1 MTEEKVNE
9 AALKLRDL
17 FTKQPQFTRDSPL
30 DVAFKDL
37 YESIISKLQSLKTYE
52 SLGFADNEL
61 FVRKLLHLFMNIHA
75 ITCDEQR
82 SNPGDLLPVSLHDIR
97 YLEVLITLIMSHG
110 IDANLPEDMRI
121 LQNHREVGYIVPNS
135 HKRNLDTLALVID
148 TLYPVFVPKSMPD
161 DDYIRSVI
169 LKGPLYPEMVVGT
182 MTLYLSQRDSKYEQ
196 YSRELENVQATYG
209 LFTIY
214 PSLVQSVKN
223 TRAHAIL
230 LERLS
235 TLPVRRDDGLLNI
248 LDFVTGARENE
259 QVDTEK
265 IDRFTQLLVA
275 KPKNIK
281 SFDYFTKLF
290 TQVRAQ
296 LSYINRPV
304 VITCLNNLITTI
316 YCKNPRIIH
325 DFLFKP
331 IYEVLFNRPV
341 KDRSYTELNNTINML
356 ISLTKNTS
364 TEIINAVT
372 IGYDR
377 NEFYV
382 HLWIYALFLRKDQ
395 GIKPLLCDS
404 DGNKIKDDSSPY
416 YSVILS
422 LLKSYMV
429 LTGYF
434 EALNILSLNLINF
447 EHSEWKYSIDLE
459 TRLAFMSIKDKHDK
473 ISDELA
479 LPHRQ
484 ETTVIELFDDMNIA
498 VEMFITLLKQT
509 GNKEVTK
516 NLFLNVLSRWV
527 KSTTKKVNNTLIDEK
542 SNSTLILMD
551 LKILEQ
557 MNREFTSDI
566 VKDPKDVLIVI
577 EELIDFLAEEETK
590 YSRNNED
597 SDDEEDETRVEKEDD
612 DSLEPFGIL
621 MDLLAAI
628 LDEASKVDLSAAK
641 SSMQRIRLKLINVN
655 SPRCDM
661 LEKKVSAVLLDIST
675 NANEYP
681 NIHRE
686 KESLE
691 KVMAQLSDPLEPIK
705 VQGLTTLSNLIK
717 DRSQIIPYSKAKQIF
732 LQHLKDP
739 DPFVYLNAVKGL
751 ALLCEVDKDETL
763 ECLIKLYLNLDQKGK
778 MDDILKIGEVFT
790 RYIQRENEAFVGP
803 HAERIVDAC
812 LLMIRQ
818 HDTLDNRIRMSAIS
832 LLGICLRVN
841 ARGLHEKVSLVL
853 DCVFGILQL
862 ETSAK
867 DKNKNKNDTFVVRR
881 AAIHLI
887 SDLLWDNGLSILPE
901 RYNRQKLTT
910 LLQYVREQDEDTLVR
925 EHASN
930 ILEELNGTS

>member
-37 YESIISKLQSLKTYE
+37 YESIISKLQNLESYE

-61 FVRKLLHLFMNIHA
+61 FVRKLLHHFMKIHA
-75 ITCDEQR
+75 ITCAEQR
-82 SNPGDLLPVSLHDIR
+82 SNSGDLLPVSLHDIR

-110 IDANLPEDMRI
+110 IDANLPEDMRL

-135 HKRNLDTLALVID
+135 HKMNLDTLTFVID
-148 TLYPVFVPKSMPD
+148 TLYPVFVPESMPD

-223 TRAHAIL
+223 TRAHVIL

-235 TLPVRRDDGLLNI
+235 TLPVRRDDGLLNM
-248 LDFVTGARENE
+248 LDFVTGSRENE

-281 SFDYFTKLF
+281 SSDYFTKLF
-290 TQVRAQ
+290 TQVREQ

-304 VITCLNNLITTI
+304 VITCLNNLITII
-316 YCKNPRIIH
+316 YYKNPRIIH

-331 IYEVLFNRPV
+331 IYEVLFNKPV

-364 TEIINAVT
+364 TEIINAIT

-382 HLWIYALFLRKDQ
+382 HLWIYALFLRKNQ

-479 LPHRQ
+479 LPHKQ
-484 ETTVIELFDDMNIA
+484 EATIIELFDDMNIA
-498 VEMFITLLKQT
+498 VEMFITLLKQL

-527 KSTTKKVNNTLIDEK
+527 KSTTKKVNNTLIDEN

-590 YSRNNED
+590 YLRSNED
-597 SDDEEDETRVEKEDD
+597 SDDEEDETRVKKEDD
-612 DSLEPFGIL
+612 DSLDSFGIL

-628 LDEASKVDLSAAK
+628 LDEASKVDLSAAE
-641 SSMQRIRLKLINVN
+641 SSMQRIRLKLKNVN

-661 LEKKVSAVLLDIST
+661 LERKVSAVLLEIST

-681 NIHRE
+681 DIHRE

-691 KVMAQLSDPLEPIK
+691 KVMALLSDPLEPIK

-751 ALLCEVDKDETL
+751 ALLCEVDKEETL
-763 ECLIKLYLNLDQKGK
+763 DCLIKLYLNLDQKGK
-778 MDDILKIGEVFT
+778 VDDILKIGEVFT

-803 HAERIVDAC
+803 QAERIVDAC

-818 HDTLDNRIRMSAIS
+818 HDKLDNRIRMSAIS

-841 ARGLHEKVSLVL
+841 ARGFHEKVPLVL

-867 DKNKNKNDTFVVRR
+867 AKNKNKNDTFVVRR

-887 SDLLWDNGLSILPE
+887 SDLLWDNGPSILPE

-925 EHASN
+925 EHANN

>member
-1 MTEEKVNE
+1 MTEKKVNE

-30 DVAFKDL
+30 DAAFKDL
-37 YESIISKLQSLKTYE
+37 YESIISKIQNLKTYE

-61 FVRKLLHLFMNIHA
+61 FVRKLLYHFMKIHA

-121 LQNHREVGYIVPNS
+121 LQNHREVDCIVPNS
-135 HKRNLDTLALVID
+135 HKRNLDTLSLVID

-223 TRAHAIL
+223 ARAHAIL

-235 TLPVRRDDGLLNI
+235 TLPVRRDDGLLNM

-281 SFDYFTKLF
+281 SFDYFTELF

-296 LSYINRPV
+296 FSYINRPV
-304 VITCLNNLITTI
+304 VITCLNNLITAI
-316 YCKNPRIIH
+316 YYKNPRIIH

-331 IYEVLFNRPV
+331 IYEVLFNKPV

-382 HLWIYALFLRKDQ
+382 HLWIYALFLRKNQ

-404 DGNKIKDDSSPY
+404 DGNKIKDDPLPY

-447 EHSEWKYSIDLE
+447 EHSEWNYSIDLE

-479 LPHRQ
+479 LPHKQ

-498 VEMFITLLKQT
+498 VEMFITLLKQI

-527 KSTTKKVNNTLIDEK
+527 KSTTKKVDNTLIDEK

-577 EELIDFLAEEETK
+577 EELVDFLAEEETK

-597 SDDEEDETRVEKEDD
+597 SDDEEDETRVEKEDE
-612 DSLEPFGIL
+612 DSLDPFEIL
-621 MDLLAAI
+621 MDLLGAI

-641 SSMQRIRLKLINVN
+641 SSMQRIRLKLIDVN

-661 LEKKVSAVLLDIST
+661 LERKVSTVLLDIST

-681 NIHRE
+681 DIHRE

-691 KVMAQLSDPLEPIK
+691 KVMALLSDPLEPIK

-717 DRSQIIPYSKAKQIF
+717 DRSQIVPYYKAKQIF

-751 ALLCEVDKDETL
+751 ALLCEVDKHETI
-763 ECLIKLYLNLDQKGK
+763 ECLVKLYLNLDQKGK
-778 MDDILKIGEVFT
+778 VDDILKVGEVFT

-803 HAERIVDAC
+803 HAERILDAC

-818 HDTLDNRIRMSAIS
+818 HDKLDNRIRMSAIS

-841 ARGLHEKVSLVL
+841 ARGLHEKVPLVL

-867 DKNKNKNDTFVVRR
+867 DKNENKNDTFVVRR

-887 SDLLWDNGLSILPE
+887 SDLLWDNDLSILPE

-910 LLQYVREQDEDTLVR
+910 LLQYVREQDKDTLVR
-925 EHASN
+925 EYASN
-930 ILEELNGTS
+930 ILEELSGTS